1 MCHTLIDRLHLP
13 AYFHRMMDKILNC
26 IHEPQLENALVMN
39 KGRCNYY
46 HCRFDAE
53 CLAIIAMLLRLIYTL
68 DDCHEL

>member
-1 MCHTLIDRLHLP
+1 
-13 AYFHRMMDKILNC
+13 MMDKILNC